1 MIIQWN
7 PYLVFLDTGSN
18 RPEKGHEVGTLIGLK
33 MSKNI
38 LRNWI
43 LLIYF
48 DTKYEQKKNSKNFCL
63 QNELKNFSVYKI
75 KILYMQE
82 ILTQFIQY
90 LPL

>member
-18 RPEKGHEVGTLIGLK
+18 RPEKGLEVGTLIGLK

-38 LRNWI
+38 LRNWT

-48 DTKYEQKKNSKNFCL
+48 DTKYEQKMPYRSPDVL
-63 QNELKNFSVYKI
+63 QKISVYK
-75 KILYMQE
+75 MNC
-82 ILTQFIQY
+82 
-90 LPL
+90 